1 MHLIGHSYGGAVSL
15 HVALQ
20 RPERVRSLAL
30 YEPVL
35 FAPLRDD
42 GGGDEPDDQA
52 PLLATH
58 RAAAGGRLCPL
69 ALMLNGVQ
77 VAHSAPARRGDRRS
91 LELPVRLAFLGLFV
105 QGTRFG
111 PGQPAGE
118 GE

>member
-1 MHLIGHSYGGAVSL
+1 
-15 HVALQ
+15 
-20 RPERVRSLAL
+20 
-30 YEPVL
+30 
-35 FAPLRDD
+35 
-42 GGGDEPDDQA
+42 
-52 PLLATH
+52 
-58 RAAAGGRLCPL
+58 
-69 ALMLNGVQ
+69 MLNGVQ